1 MARKRDTGQGTEY
14 SGNEAEAV
22 AQALADAY
30 EAWANDDEP
39 SRVDVRAQVEWAGH
53 VMPANNG
60 KRRTRVDLPASG
72 MKKVRKAVEKV
83 ARAIG
88 KKSKAKPASSRKAKG
103 WHAQLRELTEAKQ
116 GSAAAD
122 KAGLNPSARTLK
134 NWLSDADYPIRSGDR
149 DRIARAYDALKNWNV
164 SEASDAAAAASKQAA
179 DAMTDAM
186 RDQYGVNVRF
196 RDIDDFTFE

>member
-14 SGNEAEAV
+14 QAAEAEAV

-30 EAWANDDEP
+30 AEWANDDEP
-39 SRVDVRAQVEWAGH
+39 SVMDVRAQVEWAGH

-60 KRRTRVDLPASG
+60 KRRTRIDLPASG

-83 ARAIG
+83 ARTMG
-88 KKSKAKPASSRKAKG
+88 KKSKAKPSSSRKAKG
-103 WHAQLRELTEAKQ
+103 WHAQLRELTEAKN

-122 KAGLNPSARTLK
+122 RAGLNPSARTLK

-149 DRIARAYDALKNWNV
+149 DRISRAYEALKNWNV
-164 SEASDAAAAASKQAA
+164 SEASDAASAASKEAA
-179 DAMTDAM
+179 DAMTEAM
-186 RDQYGVNVRF
+186 RDRYGVNVRL
-196 RDIDDFTFE
+196 RDIDDLTFE